1 MQQILTSSKIVES
14 ESCPVCGTTKFEAK
28 GSISPEVVVTVD
40 GRAFKQPP
48 GFIRECLFCGLLFR
62 SPVLSEDELAD
73 YYRSVDFRKW
83 EPNGMFPTEQATLR
97 VLGSLPTQAKIL
109 DFGCSSGR
117 LLSNLVN
124 EYDCYGY
131 EINEAAAAEAANK
144 GVRILSTFALEQE
157 YQQTFDAVVMV
168 DVFEHLNNPFSVITR
183 LFQLLKSKG
192 ILVIVTGN
200 GDCLTCR
207 RDPAHFWYF
216 LCIEHLCMLTRKHAN
231 YLATKLGAR
240 LESWKEV
247 CHYNHTSV
255 EKLRQ
260 FSRHF
265 AYWQFRQQTFLSR
278 TLLQVT
284 PLLRRAKDWPVAPA
298 YTCTRDHVLLILRK
312 PAISHI

>member
-1 MQQILTSSKIVES
+1 MQKRPASSKTTENKV
-14 ESCPVCGTTKFEAK
+14 CPVCGTTDSEVR
-28 GSISPEVVVTVD
+28 GTVSPEIVVTTA
-40 GRAFKQPP
+40 GREFKQP
-48 GFIRECLFCGLLFR
+48 ISVVHECLFCGLLFR
-62 SPVLSEDELAD
+62 APVLSETELAD

-83 EPNGMFPTEQATLR
+83 EPDGTFPTEDATLR
-97 VLGSLPTQAKIL
+97 VLGSLPIGAKIL

-124 EYDCYGY
+124 KYDCYGY
-131 EINEAAAAEAANK
+131 EINEEAAAEATSK
-144 GVRILSTFALEQE
+144 GVKIVPAVALEQE
-157 YQQTFDAVVMV
+157 YKQTFDAVIMV
-168 DVFEHLNNPFSVITR
+168 DVFEHLKNPLPVINK
-183 LFQLLKSKG
+183 LFQLVKSQG
-192 ILVIVTGN
+192 MLVIVTGN

-207 RDPAHFWYF
+207 RDPAQFWYF
-216 LCIEHLCMLTRKHAN
+216 VCIEHLCMLTRKHAD

-247 CHYNHTSV
+247 CHYSHTSV

-278 TLLQVT
+278 TLLRVT
-284 PLLRRAKDWPVAPA
+284 PLLRRAKNWSVAPA

-312 PAISHI
+312 PTVTYT